1 MRVNRFI
8 AATVFLALFLF
19 PAFELANNDHATA
32 REFVDVGESQ
42 KYEKVATLI
51 ETTRDYDAD
60 RKRVEDLISKHAG
73 IIQVERAAGLAGR
86 RMLDVGV
93 GFPPDRFDAFID
105 AARAVGTIV
114 QVEVVKNNKTDE
126 YLQLRAKRAMLEKAR
141 ARLEALQASNG
152 SVEEGIHV
160 NNRLAEI
167 EGRILELG
175 VSLGEFDTQNERC
188 IVKLRLQEP
197 DAAGSSSWLERR

>member
-1 MRVNRFI
+1 
-8 AATVFLALFLF
+8 
-19 PAFELANNDHATA
+19 
-32 REFVDVGESQ
+32 
-42 KYEKVATLI
+42 
-51 ETTRDYDAD
+51 
-60 RKRVEDLISKHAG
+60 
-73 IIQVERAAGLAGR
+73 
-86 RMLDVGV
+86 
-93 GFPPDRFDAFID
+93 
-105 AARAVGTIV
+105 
-114 QVEVVKNNKTDE
+114 
-126 YLQLRAKRAMLEKAR
+126 MLEKAR
-141 ARLEALQASNG
+141 ARLEALQVSNG

>member
-8 AATVFLALFLF
+8 AAAVFSALFLF
-19 PAFELANNDHATA
+19 PAFELANNDRAAA

-42 KYEKVATLI
+42 KYEKIATLV

-60 RKRVEDLISKHAG
+60 RKRVEDLISKHEG

-93 GFPPDRFDAFID
+93 GFSPDRFDAFID
-105 AARAVGTIV
+105 AARAVGTTV

-126 YLQLRAKRAMLEKAR
+126 YLQLRAKRATLEKAR

-188 IVKLRLQEP
+188 TVKLRLQEP